1 MFKVVAAV
9 SGPVQSSSQVLL
21 EYPKSATSF
30 YMLHLIIADH
40 QILRGVAMAAGRLQG
55 RPIET
60 HRDLRGLH
68 SWLTDFNA
76 CDTIFSET
84 GFLASFSLLLICKI
98 LQCQDCEFS
107 FFSILFPLYL
117 INSLL
122 RACIL

>member
-9 SGPVQSSSQVLL
+9 SGPVHSTSQVLL
-21 EYPKSATSF
+21 EYPKGGTSF
-30 YMLHLIIADH
+30 HMPHLTIAGH

-60 HRDLRGLH
+60 HRDRRGLH
-68 SWLTDFNA
+68 SWLTDFHA
-76 CDTIFSET
+76 CDTMFSKT

-98 LQCQDCEFS
+98 LQCQDCEFY
-107 FFSILFPLYL
+107 FFSFLFPLYL
-117 INSLL
+117 IKSLL